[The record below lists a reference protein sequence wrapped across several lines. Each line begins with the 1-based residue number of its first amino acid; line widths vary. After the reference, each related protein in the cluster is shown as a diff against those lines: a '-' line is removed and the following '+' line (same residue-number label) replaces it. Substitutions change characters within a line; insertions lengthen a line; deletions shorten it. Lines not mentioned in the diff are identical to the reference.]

1 MLMLVLDLAYK
12 GAVQETEASSR
23 LPFRDEKIINQ
34 MW

>member
-12 GAVQETEASSR
+12 GAVQEIDATGR
-23 LPFRDEKIINQ
+23 LPFRDEKIIIQ